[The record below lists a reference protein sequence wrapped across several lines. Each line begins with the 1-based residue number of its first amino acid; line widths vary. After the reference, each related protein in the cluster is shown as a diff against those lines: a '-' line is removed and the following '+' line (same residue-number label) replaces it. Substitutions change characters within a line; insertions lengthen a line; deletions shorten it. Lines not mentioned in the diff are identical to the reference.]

1 MSVITPPTTS
11 STPITGLTQAEV
23 HERIKRGE
31 SNAFELRVTR
41 TYWQIIRHN
50 VLNTFNV
57 VLFIMLLIVLISQD
71 YATVFFAGFSVVTN
85 ALTGTLQELNAK
97 RKLQKL
103 ARLAAH
109 TVKVIR
115 EGEPQTISDQEV
127 VKDDIIIIRPGD
139 RLVADGQVVESNE
152 LEIDESHL
160 TGESEAVD
168 KHPDDA
174 LYSGSFCLAG
184 SGLMQA
190 TRIGAESTVNRLS
203 SIASAYKNV
212 STPTQKR
219 VAAIVQM
226 TLVVLVIF
234 GPMLF
239 LAGYRSD
246 LPLLDMVRNTI
257 VFSTSLVPQGLIL
270 VITVSLTIGAVNI
283 SRHKT
288 LIQRVNA
295 VESLANVTVLCFD
308 KTGTITENKLAV
320 SQIEPLDGWKQD
332 AIEQAFHTYLNNI
345 TNHNSTAVAIAQ
357 YLGTPLDPM
366 PANLHEIQFNSARKW
381 GAVIEDDRT
390 LILGAP
396 ERIFDPDSDHYA
408 HANAYAAQGLR
419 VLALA
424 QLETPPAPTSPI
436 ENAQPMAL
444 ITIRDRIRDD
454 IQDTIHA
461 FQEQNVQLK
470 VISGDNIETV
480 RATVQQAGLNPTE
493 IRVGSQLKSL
503 SDDELTLVVRDTEV
517 FARIEPTTK
526 QRIVSALKQQGHH
539 VAMVGDGVNDVPAL
553 KAADLAIVMN
563 DGAQI
568 SKDIADIVL
577 MNNAMSTL
585 PKAFYE
591 GREITH
597 KIYGTTKMFLTKN
610 VYNTALFI
618 FVMFMALPF
627 PITPIQISWA
637 AFGTINIVGGL
648 IALGLVRV
656 APINNFRDDVMDY
669 VITAGL
675 TGAVAMAIMYVVAFY
690 ATNDVRVARSAMTLF
705 FILYSMMNTW
715 HVHGADITQP
725 RTLVD
730 NPNIVWTTILLTGA
744 ALATA
749 TLLPDLFEFTWPPIE
764 VLILTLSLHILAILI
779 TAIGMRNRGLLHQLY
794 KLMRN

>member
-11 STPITGLTQAEV
+11 TTPVTGLTQAEV
-23 HERIKRGE
+23 QERVKRGE

-41 TYWQIIRHN
+41 TYWQIIRQN
-50 VLNTFNV
+50 ILSTFNI

-85 ALTGTLQELNAK
+85 ALTGTIQELNAK

-103 ARLAAH
+103 ARLASH

-115 EGEPQTISDQEV
+115 DGEPQTISDQEV
-127 VKDDIIIIRPGD
+127 VIDDIIIIQPGD

-160 TGESEAVD
+160 TGESDAVD
-168 KHPDDA
+168 KRPEDA
-174 LYSGSFCLAG
+174 VYSGSFCLAG

-190 TRIGAESTVNRLS
+190 TRVGAESTVNRLS

-246 LPLLDMVRNTI
+246 IPFLNMIRNTI

-270 VITVSLTIGAVNI
+270 VITISLTIGAVNI

-295 VESLANVTVLCFD
+295 VESLANVSVLCFD

-320 SQIEPLDGWKQD
+320 SKIEPLDGFEQD
-332 AIEQAFHTYLNNI
+332 TIEQALHTYLNNI

-357 YLGTPLDPM
+357 YLDAPLDPM
-366 PANLHEIQFNSARKW
+366 PANLREIQFNSARKW
-381 GAVIEDDRT
+381 GAICEDNRAI
-390 LILGAP
+390 ILGAP
-396 ERIFDPDSDHYA
+396 ERIFDPDSDHRA

-424 QLETPPAPTSPI
+424 QLDTPPDPDIPI

-444 ITIRDRIRDD
+444 IVISDRIRDD
-454 IQDTIHA
+454 IQDTLRA

-480 RATVQQAGLNPTE
+480 RAIVQQAGLNPSE
-493 IRVGSQLKSL
+493 IRIGTELKPL
-503 SDDELTLVVRDTEV
+503 TDEELTLVVRDTEV

-526 QRIVSALKQQGHH
+526 QRIISALKQQGHH

-585 PKAFYE
+585 PKAFHE
-591 GREITH
+591 GREITR

-637 AFGTINIVGGL
+637 SFGTINIVGGL
-648 IALGLVRV
+648 IAVGLVRV

-669 VITAGL
+669 MITSGL
-675 TGAVAMAIMYVVAFY
+675 TGAVAMAIMYVVTFY
-690 ATNDVRVARSAMTLF
+690 ATDDVQIARSAMTLF

-725 RTLVD
+725 RTLVE
-730 NPNIVWTTILLTGA
+730 NPNIVWTTILLTSA

-749 TLLPDLFEFTWPPIE
+749 TLLPDLFEFTWPPFE
-764 VLILTLSLHILAILI
+764 VLILTLSLHILAVLI
-779 TAIGMRNRGLLHQLY
+779 TAIGMRNRGLLHQFY
-794 KLMRN
+794 KLMQR